1 VKVGVT
7 QASDA
12 LSSAS
17 PRELC
22 KCGLEIDVLVLRNI
36 QRLTAKIPRAW
47 YKRRGIPC
55 GHPGFGSAIG
65 ASHAGDLV
73 PDTRLLGHQRWPNRQ
88 RRARMREWELLRCE

>member
-1 VKVGVT
+1 MRRGANSSVVGHANGRSSSDDVMKVGVT

-22 KCGLEIDVLVLRNI
+22 KCGLEIDVLVRRNI
-36 QRLTAKIPRAW
+36 QRLTAKSPRAW

-55 GHPGFGSAIG
+55 GPPGFGSAIG
-65 ASHAGDLV
+65 ASRSKL
-73 PDTRLLGHQRWPNRQ
+73 RW
-88 RRARMREWELLRCE
+88 